1 MRGAFWTRLGVAACG
16 LAVTA
21 AVAAAGAV
29 VPVVKA
35 DLVVTGG
42 RIYTA
47 ADGGL
52 AEALAVSAGRILY
65 VGTEVGARDFV
76 GPQTRVEAL
85 HGAFVV
91 PGLVD
96 AHLHPIDT
104 VDLQVCDL
112 DSKVVSL
119 RQLSAFVKICLR
131 KYPVAPGKRLLVH
144 QWNYTTGNQP
154 DPDYPTLRVALDKAS
169 TTRQLQ
175 LLGND
180 AHHGAFN
187 SLALASARNAKGAI
201 VGISRDT
208 LRSDFAAYATL
219 IGVDATGVP
228 NGAVNEDARYTI
240 NPRSMM
246 LQELELV
253 LKAPSAI
260 TRRMNSIGITAMTDA
275 MADPAGYAV
284 WDSLQKSGQLTV
296 RTTLAQF
303 YDPAQF
309 HRADG
314 AVDYDEM
321 VRRAE
326 VVRAKYQGNPLI
338 RADMVK
344 IFADGVLE
352 GNPFAVPP
360 TLPNGA
366 VLAPLLQ
373 PMFATDKDGHAT
385 VTGYVDTG
393 SELCASVR
401 SDSARYAQDAEV
413 VAFSKA
419 HGFHPAQCAVSNGQ
433 LQHERNVI
441 LEFARR
447 FHLAGFNLHIHV
459 IGDRAV
465 RTAVDAIEA
474 ARAADGVSSTRDGLA
489 HVQLAHP
496 DDIARIGR
504 DHLYIAY
511 TYAWANVDV
520 DYDMTVL
527 PFLQKVSGNGYEQL
541 HPQGGYYESN
551 SYPVRAT
558 RDAGAILAAGSDAPV
573 ETRDPRP
580 FVNMSVALTRHHP
593 GQPAMNAEQTIGI
606 NDVLRAYTINGARW
620 QGIDREAGSLE
631 VGKSADFV
639 VLDRDLLRL
648 AESGHADDIAGTRV
662 RSTRFMGKRVYKAAH

>member
-1 MRGAFWTRLGVAACG
+1 MRGAVWIRACLAGIGLVALGG
-16 LAVTA
+16 TA
-21 AVAAAGAV
+21 AAAA
-29 VPVVKA
+29 PKA

-47 ADGGL
+47 TGGGL
-52 AEALAVSAGRILY
+52 AEALAVSGGRLVF
-65 VGTEVGARDFV
+65 VGSAAGAREFI
-76 GPQTRVEAL
+76 GPRTRVERL
-85 HGAFVV
+85 HGAFVL

-96 AHLHPIDT
+96 AHVHPIDT

-119 RQLSAFVKICLR
+119 RELSAFVRACLR
-131 KYPVAPGKRLLVH
+131 RYPVAAGKRLLVH

-154 DPDYPTLRVALDKAS
+154 DAEYPTLRVALDKAS
-169 TTRQLQ
+169 TTRQIQ

-180 AHHGAFN
+180 AHHAAFN
-187 SLALASARNAKGAI
+187 SLALASARNADGAV
-201 VGISRDT
+201 VGISKAT
-208 LRSDFAAYATL
+208 LRTDFAAYAKL
-219 IGVDATGVP
+219 IGVDAAGEP

-246 LQELELV
+246 YPELELV
-253 LKAPSAI
+253 MKAPAAI
-260 TRRMNSIGITAMTDA
+260 TRRMNSVGITAMTDA
-275 MADPAGYAV
+275 MADPAGYDI
-284 WDSLQKSGQLTV
+284 WDALQKSGQLTV

-303 YDPAQF
+303 YDPARF

-314 AVDYDEM
+314 SVDYDEM
-321 VRRAE
+321 VRRAAA
-326 VVRAKYQGNPLI
+326 VRAKYQGNPLI

-344 IFADGVLE
+344 LFADGVLE
-352 GNPFAVPP
+352 GNPFATPP

-373 PMFATDKDGHAT
+373 PIFATDRDGHAT
-385 VTGYVDTG
+385 VTGYVDTA
-393 SELCASVR
+393 SELCATVR
-401 SDSARYAQDAEV
+401 AEPARYASDAQV
-413 VAFSKA
+413 VAFTAA

-433 LQHERNVI
+433 LQHDRGVI
-441 LEFARR
+441 MEFARR

-474 ARAADGVSSTRDGLA
+474 ARAAAGSGPTRDGRA
-489 HVQLAHP
+489 HIQLAHP

-504 DHLYIAY
+504 DHLFIAY
-511 TYAWANVDV
+511 TYAWANVDT
-520 DYDMTVL
+520 DYDMTVI
-527 PFLQKVSGNGYEQL
+527 PFLRKVSGNSYAQL
-541 HPQGGYYESN
+541 HPKGGYYETN
-551 SYPVRAT
+551 AYPVRAT

-593 GQPAMNAEQTIGI
+593 GQPALNPDQAIPI
-606 NDVLRAYTINGARW
+606 DDVLRAYTINGARW

-648 AESGHADDIAGTRV
+648 AASGRADDIAGTRV
-662 RSTRFMGKRVYKAAH
+662 RATWFMGRRVYTAAH

>member
-1 MRGAFWTRLGVAACG
+1 MRRTDRFGAVLAFAGLLGG
-16 LAVTA
+16 GA
-21 AVAAAGAV
+21 AVAAAPAE
-29 VPVVKA
+29 A
-35 DLVVTGG
+35 ELVVTGG

-47 ADGGL
+47 AEGGL
-52 AEALAVSAGRILY
+52 AEALAVSGGRIVY
-65 VGTEVGARDFV
+65 VGSAAGARGFV
-76 GPQTRVEAL
+76 GPKTRVEQL

-104 VDLQVCDL
+104 VDLKVCDL
-112 DSKVVSL
+112 DSRVVSL
-119 RQLSAFVKICLR
+119 RQLSAFVSGCLR
-131 KYPVAPGKRLLVH
+131 RFPLAAGKRLLVH

-154 DPDYPTLRVALDKAS
+154 DADYPTLLVALDKAS
-169 TTRQLQ
+169 TTRQIQ

-187 SLALASARNAKGAI
+187 SLALASATNTRGEV
-201 VGISRDT
+201 VGISRAT
-208 LRSDFAAYATL
+208 LHTDFAPYARL
-219 IGVDATGVP
+219 IGVDAAGEP
-228 NGAVNEDARYTI
+228 NGAVNEDARYAI

-246 LQELELV
+246 YPELELV
-253 LKAPSAI
+253 MQSPAAI
-260 TRRMNSIGITAMTDA
+260 PRRMNSVGITAMTDA
-275 MADPAGYAV
+275 MADPAGYEV
-284 WDSLQKSGQLTV
+284 WDTLDKRGQLTV

-303 YDPAQF
+303 YDPARF

-314 AVDYDEM
+314 SVDYDEM
-321 VRRAE
+321 VHRAE
-326 VVRAKYQGNPLI
+326 RVRAKYQGNPLV
-338 RADMVK
+338 RADMIK

-366 VLAPLLQ
+366 VLSPLLQ
-373 PMFATDKDGHAT
+373 PMFATDKQGHAS

-393 SELCASVR
+393 SELCAGVR
-401 SDSARYAQDAEV
+401 SDAARYARETEV

-419 HGFHPAQCAVSNGQ
+419 HGFHPTQCAISNGQ

-441 LEFARR
+441 LEYARR
-447 FHLAGFNLHIHV
+447 MHLAGFNLHIHA

-465 RTAVDAIEA
+465 RTAVDAIEG

-489 HVQLAHP
+489 HIQLAHP

-511 TYAWANVDV
+511 TYAWANTDV

-527 PFLQKVSGNGYEQL
+527 PFLQQVSGNSYGQL
-541 HPQGGYYESN
+541 HPKGGYYESN
-551 SYPVRAT
+551 AYPVRAT

-580 FVNMSVALTRHHP
+580 FVNMSMALLRRHG
-593 GQPAMNAEQTIGI
+593 GQPALNADQTIGI
-606 NDVLRAYTINGARW
+606 DDVLRAYTINGARW
-620 QGIDREAGSLE
+620 QGIDRDAGSLE

-639 VLDRDLLRL
+639 VLDRDLLKL
-648 AESGHADDIAGTRV
+648 AASGHAEGIAGTRV
-662 RSTRFMGKRVYKAAH
+662 RSTWFMGRRVYAAGR